1 VVRNVSRTATTGA
14 SGKSEVTPQGEIQP
28 RGVDCSRGNHGRYHS
43 DSSRRRRQRPA
54 DPDASAL
61 GPDSN
66 AAYPTAGDV
75 NAAARTAGYGRPYTA
90 ARTAGYGRPYT
101 AARTAGYGRPYTA
114 ARTQADR
121 DRQPADIPGARYLS
135 GPAAGA

>member
-1 VVRNVSRTATTGA
+1 
-14 SGKSEVTPQGEIQP
+14 VTPQGEIQP

-61 GPDSN
+61 GPVSN
-66 AAYPTAGDV
+66 AAYPTPGAV
-75 NAAARTAGYGRPYTA
+75 NAAARI
-90 ARTAGYGRPYT
+90 AGYGRPYT